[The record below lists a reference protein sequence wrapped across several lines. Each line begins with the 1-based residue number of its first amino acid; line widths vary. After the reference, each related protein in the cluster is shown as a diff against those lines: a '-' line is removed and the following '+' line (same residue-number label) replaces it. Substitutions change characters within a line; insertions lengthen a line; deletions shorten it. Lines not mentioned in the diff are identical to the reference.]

1 MTADQ
6 VATDIYQKSGLFQ
19 VLQQEHGTSESGFC
33 DLDHVF
39 S

>member
-19 VLQQEHGTSESGFC
+19 VLQQEHGIDYPKHSS
-33 DLDHVF
+33 
-39 S
+39 